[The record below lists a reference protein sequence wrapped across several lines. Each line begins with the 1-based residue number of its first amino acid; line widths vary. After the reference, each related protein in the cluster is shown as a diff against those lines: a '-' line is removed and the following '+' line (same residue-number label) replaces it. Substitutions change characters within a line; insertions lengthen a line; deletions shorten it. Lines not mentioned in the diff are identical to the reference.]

1 MFLGFLVPMMETG
14 SQTKGEKN
22 MKEQFSLPEDQ
33 CERLVRVEMQA
44 VRMMLAT
51 LSTAAY
57 AKDDLKKRLE
67 CVPYGN
73 ERMRMALG
81 GLRSVI
87 NDLIGTISVQQA
99 KQIYGTMKD
108 FEMRLVPKLTPASTN
123 VILTKEQAKD
133 LMDCARWQC
142 HDCVNSGEEA
152 RGCRLYKLL
161 ESTTPADD
169 YGDGMVCPYA
179 LAEWKD

>member
-1 MFLGFLVPMMETG
+1 MGDTIAWFSYIVKFTEKRKCNSYVVMM
-14 SQTKGEKN
+14 
-22 MKEQFSLPEDQ
+22 PW
-33 CERLVRVEMQA
+33 
-44 VRMMLAT
+44 
-51 LSTAAY
+51 
-57 AKDDLKKRLE
+57 
-67 CVPYGN
+67 
-73 ERMRMALG
+73 MRA
-81 GLRSVI
+81 I
-87 NDLIGTISVQQA
+87 
-99 KQIYGTMKD
+99 
-108 FEMRLVPKLTPASTN
+108 FEPQYPD
-123 VILTKEQAKD
+123 IHWITKEQAKD

>member
-1 MFLGFLVPMMETG
+1 
-14 SQTKGEKN
+14 
-22 MKEQFSLPEDQ
+22 MKEQFSLPEDK

-81 GLRSVI
+81 GLRSVV

-108 FEMRLVPKLTPASTN
+108 FDMRLLPKLTPGITN
-123 VILTKEQAKD
+123 VIMTKEEGME
-133 LMDCARWQC
+133 LMDIARWKC
-142 HDCVNSGEEA
+142 HSCAEDGESC
-152 RGCRLYKLL
+152 RSCRLYKIL
-161 ESTTPADD
+161 EATTPMDN
-169 YGDGMVCPYA
+169 YGDGLMCPYA
-179 LAEWKD
+179 LAEWEG